1 VLVTTAVRKLPRD
14 PGGAETVALWRG
26 VTRDL
31 GR

>member
-1 VLVTTAVRKLPRD
+1 MVNTAVRKLARD
-14 PGGAETVALWRG
+14 PGVAETVALWRG